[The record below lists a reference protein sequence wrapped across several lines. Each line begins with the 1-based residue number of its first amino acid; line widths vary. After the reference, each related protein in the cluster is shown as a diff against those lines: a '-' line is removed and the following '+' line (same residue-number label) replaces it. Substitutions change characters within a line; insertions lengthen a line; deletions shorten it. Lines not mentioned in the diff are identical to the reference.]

1 VLFGVL
7 CPGNSGDNSG
17 LSDCGVRRRPADTAE
32 VQIMRARIRMVV
44 TAGSAAALVI
54 ALGFGASPVLALAR
68 SGEAPGA
75 PGAASDWVTGDKDG
89 FGTARGTDSKVWY
102 TLNNGELSEI
112 YYPRIDTP
120 STRDTQLVITDGRTF
135 TDRESTDTIHRV
147 RLLDPESLS
156 YQQINTARSGK
167 YVITKTYVTDP
178 RRSAVLVDIEFRSLT
193 GQRYRVYVLHDPALT
208 MTGDDDTGSTQS
220 GALVATDGT
229 NSDAVL
235 ASSGFSKTSSGY
247 QGQSDGW
254 TDLASDH
261 QMDWTYTASQPGNVV
276 QTGQTALTGLPGGQH
291 LTLAIGFA
299 TSTPAAVSVARAS
312 LASSFAGTQ
321 RAYAAGWHQYLAT
334 LNPVPRSAARS
345 VTEYHVSQ
353 MVLAASEDKTYRG
366 GFVAAPGRPW
376 AWANVLQSLPVYHA
390 VWSRDLYEIA
400 TALIAMG
407 DRAAANRAL
416 SYLFNVQQRPDGSYP
431 QNSRLPGE
439 AVFGGLQMDEVS
451 FPTVLAGQLD
461 RTGAADWEHI
471 RKAEDFVIANG
482 PSTPGERWENA
493 SGYSPATIAAEI
505 SGLVVGAGIARKN
518 GDNARADHYLQI
530 ADSWRANLG
539 HWTVTTNGP
548 LSSQPYFLRIT
559 ADGDANA
566 GTQIQL
572 SDGGPLID
580 QREVL
585 DPSFLEL
592 VRLGVL
598 RPDDP
603 RVHNTLTLVDKYLGY
618 STPNGPFWHR
628 ASFDG
633 YGEKADG
640 SEWQPT
646 PTGSGITHGRGW
658 PLLTGERGEYQLA
671 AGSDAQNYLDTIA
684 RSADNASWL
693 LPEQV
698 WDHQS
703 PAGTGPDFQP
713 GEPTFSATPLAWT
726 HAQFIRLAW
735 SIDNDAPIETP
746 QPVACRYSSPLCGR

>member
-1 VLFGVL
+1 
-7 CPGNSGDNSG
+7 
-17 LSDCGVRRRPADTAE
+17 
-32 VQIMRARIRMVV
+32 MRARIRTVV
-44 TAGSAAALVI
+44 TVGSAAALVM
-54 ALGFGASPVLALAR
+54 ALGFGASPVLASAR

-89 FGTARGTDSKVWY
+89 FGTARGTGSKVWY

-120 STRDTQLVITDGRTF
+120 STRDTQLVVTDGRTF

-156 YQQINTARSGK
+156 YQQVNTARSGK

-178 RRSAVLVDIEFRSLT
+178 RRSTVLVDIEFRSLT
-193 GQRYRVYVLHDPALT
+193 GQRYRVYVLHDPALS

-220 GALVATDGT
+220 GALVAADGT

-261 QMDWTYTASQPGNVV
+261 QMDWTYTAGQPGNVV
-276 QTGQTALTGLPGGQH
+276 QTGQTALTGLAGGQH

-299 TSTPAAVSVARAS
+299 TSTSAAVSVARAS
-312 LASSFAGTQ
+312 LASRFAGTQ

-334 LNPVPRSAARS
+334 LNPVPRSAAQS
-345 VTEYHVSQ
+345 ATEYHVSQ

-416 SYLFNVQQRPDGSYP
+416 DYLFNVQQRPDGSYP
-431 QNSRLPGE
+431 QNSRLSGE

-451 FPTVLAGQLD
+451 FPTVLAGQLG

-493 SGYSPATIAAEI
+493 SGYSRPRSPPRSRAWWSEPASPARTATMPAQATTCRSPIHG
-505 SGLVVGAGIARKN
+505 SRRVGW
-518 GDNARADHYLQI
+518 NARLRPGRFRSPCSAGVTDLPPSTLPPSYGCTKRLPRRPRMAARTTVPGISAQDG
-530 ADSWRANLG
+530 AW
-539 HWTVTTNGP
+539 WTRRSAPLRPRPRNGP
-548 LSSQPYFLRIT
+548 R
-559 ADGDANA
+559 
-566 GTQIQL
+566 
-572 SDGGPLID
+572 
-580 QREVL
+580 
-585 DPSFLEL
+585 
-592 VRLGVL
+592 
-598 RPDDP
+598 
-603 RVHNTLTLVDKYLGY
+603 
-618 STPNGPFWHR
+618 R
-628 ASFDG
+628 A
-633 YGEKADG
+633 A
-640 SEWQPT
+640 
-646 PTGSGITHGRGW
+646 
-658 PLLTGERGEYQLA
+658 
-671 AGSDAQNYLDTIA
+671 
-684 RSADNASWL
+684 
-693 LPEQV
+693 
-698 WDHQS
+698 
-703 PAGTGPDFQP
+703 
-713 GEPTFSATPLAWT
+713 
-726 HAQFIRLAW
+726 
-735 SIDNDAPIETP
+735 
-746 QPVACRYSSPLCGR
+746 

>member
-1 VLFGVL
+1 
-7 CPGNSGDNSG
+7 
-17 LSDCGVRRRPADTAE
+17 

-44 TAGSAAALVI
+44 TLGSAAALVM
-54 ALGFGASPVLALAR
+54 ALGFGASPVLASAR
-68 SGEAPGA
+68 SGQAPGA
-75 PGAASDWVTGDKDG
+75 PGAASDWVTGNKDG
-89 FGTARGTDSKVWY
+89 FGTARGTGSKVWY
-102 TLNNGELSEI
+102 TLNDGELSEI

-120 STRDTQLVITDGRTF
+120 STRDTQLIVTDGRTF
-135 TDRESTDTIHRV
+135 TDRETTDTIHRV
-147 RLLDPESLS
+147 RLLDPESLT
-156 YQQINTARSGK
+156 YQQIDTAKSGK
-167 YVITKTYVTDP
+167 YVITKTYATDP
-178 RRSAVLVDIEFRSLT
+178 QRSTVLVDIEFRSLT
-193 GQRYRVYVLHDPALT
+193 GQRYRVYVLHDPALS

-235 ASSGFSKTSSGY
+235 GSSGFSKTSSGY

-261 QMDWTYTASQPGNVV
+261 QMDWTYTAGQPGNVV
-276 QTGQTALTGLPGGQH
+276 QIGQTQLTGLAGGQH

-299 TSTPAAVSVARAS
+299 TTTSAAISTARAS
-312 LASSFAGTQ
+312 LASGFAGTQ
-321 RAYAAGWHQYLAT
+321 QAYAAGWHQYLAT
-334 LNPVPRSAARS
+334 LNPVPRSAAQYA
-345 VTEYHVSQ
+345 TEYHVSQ

-416 SYLFNVQQRPDGSYP
+416 DYLFNVQQRPDGSYP
-431 QNSRLPGE
+431 QNSRLSGE

-451 FPTVLAGQLD
+451 FPTLLAGQLG
-461 RTGAADWEHI
+461 RTGTADWEHI

-482 PSTPGERWENA
+482 PNTPGDRWENA

-518 GDNARADHYLQI
+518 GDNPRADHYLQV
-530 ADSWRANLG
+530 ADSWRGNLG
-539 HWTVTTNGP
+539 RWTVTTNGP
-548 LSSQPYFLRIT
+548 LSSRPYFLRIT

-580 QREVL
+580 QRKVL

-603 RVHNTLTLVDKYLGY
+603 RVLNTLTLVDQYLGY

-640 SEWQPT
+640 SQWEPT

-671 AGSDAQNYLDTIA
+671 AGSDAQNYLDTMA

-703 PAGTGPDFQP
+703 PAGTGLDFQP

-735 SIDNDAPIETP
+735 SIDKGAPVETP
-746 QPVACRYSSPLCGR
+746 QQVACRYSSPICGH